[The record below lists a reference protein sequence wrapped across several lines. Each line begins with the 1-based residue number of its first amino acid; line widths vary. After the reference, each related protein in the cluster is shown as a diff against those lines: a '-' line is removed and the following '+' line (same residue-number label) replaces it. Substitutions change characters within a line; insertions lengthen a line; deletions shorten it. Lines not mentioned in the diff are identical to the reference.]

1 MLLCFAAVCET
12 AHTAV
17 IQSHIGVSTADQQD
31 TGAVVNV
38 SGIPHHL
45 HLVPVLQGCN
55 GRTAGDGGP
64 VIRRFR

>member
-1 MLLCFAAVCET
+1 MHLAVGQIVALHVAA
-12 AHTAV
+12 
-17 IQSHIGVSTADQQD
+17 GVLAS
-31 TGAVVNV
+31 GAGKGDLIPAV
-38 SGIPHHL
+38 SGVPHHL